1 MEIIKVN
8 FDYAIEEWISRQ
20 EERENVEL
28 FRSIYS
34 GDIYRIA
41 DHVTDDETFV
51 KIIYPYDEKYD
62 YNTKLFIEEDKIY
75 KIVDAYYEG
84 KFKK

>member
-20 EERENVEL
+20 EERENIEL
-28 FRSIYS
+28 FRSICS
-34 GDIYRIA
+34 GDIYRIG
-41 DHVTDDETFV
+41 DHITDDETFV
-51 KIIYPYDEKYD
+51 KILRYRDEEYD
-62 YNTKLFIEEDKIY
+62 YNTKLFIKEDKIF